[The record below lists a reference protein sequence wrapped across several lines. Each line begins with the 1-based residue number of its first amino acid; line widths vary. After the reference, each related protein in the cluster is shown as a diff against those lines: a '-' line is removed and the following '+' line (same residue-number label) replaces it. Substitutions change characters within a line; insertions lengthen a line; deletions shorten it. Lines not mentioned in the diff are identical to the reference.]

1 MIKLMLLVARKE
13 GTSREEFRAYYEST
27 HAPLASGLM
36 AHCKR
41 YVRNFVNEE
50 ISCQQ
55 TFDVIT
61 EFWFDVDGPWQA
73 AQAQLFDAAV
83 MRTLV
88 EDEARFMDRAS
99 MRIFTVEECETP
111 PERLQGNRS

>member
-1 MIKLMLLVARKE
+1 
-13 GTSREEFRAYYEST
+13 
-27 HAPLASGLM
+27 
-36 AHCKR
+36 
-41 YVRNFVNEE
+41 
-50 ISCQQ
+50 
-55 TFDVIT
+55 
-61 EFWFDVDGPWQA
+61 
-73 AQAQLFDAAV
+73 

>member
-50 ISCQQ
+50 ISMGLGKRRRPSCSTQ
-55 TFDVIT
+55 
-61 EFWFDVDGPWQA
+61 P
-73 AQAQLFDAAV
+73 
-83 MRTLV
+83 
-88 EDEARFMDRAS
+88 
-99 MRIFTVEECETP
+99 
-111 PERLQGNRS
+111 